1 MIAPS
6 VVSFMPDH
14 FICGN
19 TFRCVW
25 ALREY
30 PTSTDEQAILRHLG
44 EKDGVTLRIYTRQV
58 TPAEEKRI
66 IQNAANKNRMNSS
79 NTNDL
84 QQTVTAESNLQ
95 DVATLVATMHRNR
108 EPLLHC
114 AVYIELTASDYNSLK
129 LLQTDVLTELVR
141 SKLNVDKLLL
151 RQQSPLGQSIQVD
164 EKGVACKGGH
174 TAIGRVSR
182 SGGTHRLNLPPAL
195 ARPVQKVGKLPGLP
209 AQRADAIGRR
219 QGKNRQQNAG

>member
-1 MIAPS
+1 MAKKAKRPVPQSREEASIKSFLDMIAPS

-114 AVYIELTASDYNSLK
+114 AVYIELTASDYNSLHRR
-129 LLQTDVLTELVR
+129 DR
-141 SKLNVDKLLL
+141 H
-151 RQQSPLGQSIQVD
+151 R
-164 EKGVACKGGH
+164 
-174 TAIGRVSR
+174 GRVSSRAPVWGASGSRRWKHER
-182 SGGTHRLNLPPAL
+182 SDVSSRA
-195 ARPVQKVGKLPGLP
+195 PVWGASSRYCEEAHMAKVSS
-209 AQRADAIGRR
+209 RAPVWGAS
-219 QGKNRQQNAG
+219 